1 MKHTRIIASILPFA
15 MALAGCSDVDLL
27 HPYGTDDGKGPSP
40 VSEVTVTNKPG
51 AAVIRY
57 KLPADH
63 DLSYVKAEFIGTGGS
78 KREARASSYVDSL
91 LIEGFGNTADYTIE
105 LRAYDRFENASSP
118 VKVTVTPLTPPIQ
131 TVFESLEWAVD
142 FGGFMVSF
150 ENSTKS
156 NVSIY
161 VTRRDEVTGEMEYY
175 DVYYTEK
182 PSGIY
187 PVRGLPDEE
196 NDFGLYVQDHWGNK
210 SEVLEFTATPWRED
224 LLDKM
229 LFTPVNPGLVN
240 GDIPTNQYHTE
251 MRKAWDGTIDNWN
264 YFHTKWPLEFPH
276 RFTFDLGV
284 EAKLSRLKTWQRS
297 GDDVR
302 WQHGAWR
309 IFNVYGCNELPEFTD
324 DPLHGWRLVG
334 SFVSVKPSG
343 LPLGQVSDEDIQLL
357 TDGEEFSFD
366 RNADPVRYVRFEI
379 LAVHSEMK
387 LSCLSELTL
396 WGQIEDEEGE
406 EVEQ

>member
-1 MKHTRIIASILPFA
+1 
-15 MALAGCSDVDLL
+15 
-27 HPYGTDDGKGPSP
+27 
-40 VSEVTVTNKPG
+40 
-51 AAVIRY
+51 
-57 KLPADH
+57 
-63 DLSYVKAEFIGTGGS
+63 
-78 KREARASSYVDSL
+78 
-91 LIEGFGNTADYTIE
+91 
-105 LRAYDRFENASSP
+105 
-118 VKVTVTPLTPPIQ
+118 
-131 TVFESLEWAVD
+131 
-142 FGGFMVSF
+142 
-150 ENSTKS
+150 
-156 NVSIY
+156 
-161 VTRRDEVTGEMEYY
+161 
-175 DVYYTEK
+175 
-182 PSGIY
+182 
-187 PVRGLPDEE
+187 
-196 NDFGLYVQDHWGNK
+196 
-210 SEVLEFTATPWRED
+210 
-224 LLDKM
+224 M